1 MPLLKSAYLVRI
13 CINKENSSCII
24 TSYGQ
29 CESKFVFSESWHKL
43 SSLRVKKCIQIKYH
57 LIVNNLWHHGEIKIQ
72 LDPNK
77 VCFLLHLLAIYFS
90 LSIFYHIP
98 IQLPNWFKGP
108 TSTYFS
114 NTQCNYRNESRH
126 ARNKQYDF
134 LTGRSVSLC
143 KDRVSFIL
151 TKYCKTVC
159 QMCHKNLC
167 SLLLNI
173 GQSNFPSL
181 NHNTNTMYIAFFIY
195 PAFLYRRE
203 QQFMCID
210 FWGLWWK
217 PCNWI
222 ICQIKSTVCYI
233 HCTRHNHKV
242 YKQNSY
248 CITCS

>member
-29 CESKFVFSESWHKL
+29 CESKFVFSESWNKL
-43 SSLRVKKCIQIKYH
+43 SSWRVKKCIQIKYH
-57 LIVNNLWHHGEIKIQ
+57 LIVNNLWNHGEIKIQ

-77 VCFLLHLLAIYFS
+77 VFISVFQYFIIFLYNF
-90 LSIFYHIP
+90 P
-98 IQLPNWFKGP
+98 IDSNTEGP

-114 NTQCNYRNESRH
+114 NTQCNYRNECRH

-134 LTGRSVSLC
+134 PTGRSVSLC
-143 KDRVSFIL
+143 KDRVSFFL

-167 SLLLNI
+167 SLLLNM

-181 NHNTNTMYIAFFIY
+181 NHSTNTMYIAFFNY